1 MTYIE
6 KLQSVVST
14 LAGSPAFMPA
24 EDLFNANI
32 RIEDFTFPI
41 VMVLP
46 NGLTNLSVKTQ
57 VIQDGGIALWFAE
70 MVDVD
75 VAYSVKRACW
85 DRMYVLASE
94 FLVKAGLSEHFFAP
108 TEVTKEETFDKF
120 DVNICGV
127 VLYMKLKERS
137 GLNVCDLSN
146 FPPVVTSAIAEL
158 STGIV
163 LIFSKTMNQNTS
175 LSLFNLWV
183 DGLHRNIVD
192 VEFVDDNRC
201 AITFDPPQISAG
213 QSVYMAITRGLL
225 ATDGTIFQGA
235 TFTVTN
241 EVV

>member
-6 KLQSVVST
+6 KLQSVVAT
-14 LAGSPAFMPA
+14 LSGSPAFMPA

-57 VIQDGGIALWFAE
+57 VIQDGGLALWFAE
-70 MVDVD
+70 MVEMDA
-75 VAYSVKRACW
+75 AYSVKRACW

-94 FLVKAGLSEHFFAP
+94 FLVKSGLSEHFFAP

-127 VLYMKLKERS
+127 VLYMRLKERS

-146 FPPVVTSAIAEL
+146 FPPVVVGAACSRIAL
-158 STGIV
+158 VVT
-163 LIFSKTMNQNTS
+163 FSKPMDSEDTLSNYAIWINGDYWNVNTIAFTS
-175 LSLFNLWV
+175 LTQLRFTFTDPIASGNV
-183 DGLHRNIVD
+183 VK
-192 VEFVDDNRC
+192 V
-201 AITFDPPQISAG
+201 AIS
-213 QSVYMAITRGLL
+213 SGLL
-225 ATDGTIFQGA
+225 ATDSTIFQGA